1 MVSKPISIINC
12 NWLEINLNADSKFMR
27 VAVFLKFFVWDLVIR
42 RCEITTK
49 ECWVIAGINTVMPR
63 IPPR

>member
-1 MVSKPISIINC
+1 MINNPISIIRW
-12 NWLEINLNADSKFMR
+12 NWIEVNLNADSRFMR
-27 VAVFLKFFVWDLVIR
+27 IVVFLKLSVWDLVIR

-49 ECWVIAGINTVMPR
+49 ECWVIAGINTTMPK